1 MKTKSFGF
9 TLLTAIS
16 AIALSAVAFGR
27 NATATDTS
35 SPSLSPVVSTDS
47 GVNDEVEILSLVSNQ
62 SDVTENAQAADS
74 TNDEN
79 ETEDAIEQ
87 AAFDDDVKAAVLAGD
102 SISSAQ
108 HQQRTASA
116 AIVTSIDSPEVAAIA
131 ADDSEAHTL
140 ILGLPQK

>member
-108 HQQRTASA
+108 HQQR
-116 AIVTSIDSPEVAAIA
+116 
-131 ADDSEAHTL
+131 L
-140 ILGLPQK
+140 